1 MYVCIINLGKARAK
15 KCLSNKFIVL
25 SCRYSK
31 AGQSKDKKPQI
42 KARRKARAR
51 KSSNE
56 FIGCAARVPRPL
68 APSILVTFNP
78 NRHVINHVIDHMK
91 INYLLLLHPGR
102 STAVTTSSHFHSCN
116 LFLLGIVIYFNQS
129 SQYKLSYSSIT
140 WCSRLNSGGADEH
153 EPIIR
158 LTLQP
163 PTTYPRILKPSHYI
177 SNPKSNSIHYKSTQQ

>member
-1 MYVCIINLGKARAK
+1 MVKLVKARTK
-15 KCLSNKFIVL
+15 K
-25 SCRYSK
+25 
-31 AGQSKDKKPQI
+31 AQI
-42 KARRKARAR
+42 KARRKARAK

-56 FIGCAARVPRPL
+56 FIGCAARTPRPL
-68 APSILVTFNP
+68 APSILVTFNQ
-78 NRHVINHVIDHMK
+78 NRHVINHVIDHMTIK
-91 INYLLLLHPGR
+91 YLLLLHPGR
-102 STAVTTSSHFHSCN
+102 SAAVTASPHFHNFN
-116 LFLLGIVIYFNQS
+116 LFLLGIVIYFNQT

>member
-15 KCLSNKFIVL
+15 NAWVINLSYFYVDMVKLV
-25 SCRYSK
+25 
-31 AGQSKDKKPQI
+31 
-42 KARRKARAR
+42 KARTKKLKLNLDTKQGRKKLKWIHWLCCARA
-51 KSSNE
+51 
-56 FIGCAARVPRPL
+56 PRPL
-68 APSILVTFNP
+68 APSILVTFNQ
-78 NRHVINHVIDHMK
+78 NRHVINHVIDHMT

-102 STAVTTSSHFHSCN
+102 STAVTTSPHFHNFN